1 MANVNLVVLMG
12 NLGKDPELRFTQRGI
27 PVATFSLATSE
38 GYTDQN
44 GARGERTDW
53 HRIVVWGTAAEAC
66 KEYLHKGRLVHVE
79 GSLRTRSYD
88 DTTGHKRGVVEV
100 VARRVQFMG
109 ANGQERVSTVSL
121 SGEIADA
128 PEPGE
133 DDVPF

>member
-12 NLGKDPELRFTQRGI
+12 NLGHDPELRHTQRGT

-44 GARGERTDW
+44 GERGERTDW

-88 DTTGHKRGVVEV
+88 DNTGHKRGVVEV
-100 VARRVQFMG
+100 VARRVQFVG
-109 ANGQERVSTVSL
+109 GNAQERETPTSL
-121 SGEIADA
+121 SGEIAGA

-133 DDVPF
+133 DEVPF